1 MPKQIKLSVK
11 QNRVKGRLTS
21 IHFLCNSL
29 MRQAAAEGNKVRLF
43 HLLPIRFVRYS
54 LSGSFD
60 AGPDSQLHFVI
71 DNNEN
76 CQRFKGTVQLDG
88 SD

>member
-1 MPKQIKLSVK
+1 
-11 QNRVKGRLTS
+11 
-21 IHFLCNSL
+21 
-29 MRQAAAEGNKVRLF
+29 MRQAKAEGNKVRLF

-60 AGPDSQLHFVI
+60 AGPDLQLVFVI

-76 CQRFKGTVQLDG
+76 YQRFEGTVKRDG
-88 SD
+88 SG